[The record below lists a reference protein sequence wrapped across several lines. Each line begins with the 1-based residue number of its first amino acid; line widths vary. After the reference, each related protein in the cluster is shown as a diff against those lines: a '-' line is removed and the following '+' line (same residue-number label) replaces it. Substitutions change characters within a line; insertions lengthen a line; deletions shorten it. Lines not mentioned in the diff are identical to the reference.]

1 MTALE
6 QYGIALDL
14 GTSGF
19 RAQVIDLT
27 TKRVLSTAI
36 TLGHPLPGANVM
48 DHLHFALNIGEEIA
62 HNLVIGAINKIISML
77 GIDLNRVIRLAVSGN
92 PCQLSIFQNIE
103 IRDLAYAGKHALARF
118 NITPPNRDANVLNAT
133 DLGIMVNEK
142 AEVFVPPAVRHE
154 IGADSLA
161 MMVETNFLEEKKAL
175 VIDFGTNAQMAL
187 KVGDSIYTGSAAAGP
202 AIEGQGLEKG
212 LLASP
217 GAISDINIVS
227 GTQTRCFVLDG
238 NLIPVKGD
246 LVDASCEK
254 TLEDSDMHGKALG
267 VTGTGTIATIA
278 EGLKSGLIVPP
289 KIKTPDGK
297 IHLQDGIYITERD
310 IFEAGKAIGAFR
322 AGQYSLIEESGTM
335 PEEIESIY
343 MAGASGFY
351 VDPAKSRI
359 AGQILPSIS
368 KVYQVG
374 NTSLS
379 LSRDLVIEPSILDK
393 LQSLA
398 EDLRT
403 THVMLAT
410 SKVFE
415 QAYVLE
421 ISYWRDGMPLN
432 MFNEWLQS
440 YGYRPMPEYA
450 ANFHSTRMYK
460 RDIPI
465 LGEKG
470 LRVLKDV
477 GVRLIGVFEGCNG
490 CGKCIVECINGAIE
504 IQEDNGFIISV
515 RTDRCDGMSC
525 IKCRKACPE
534 NLFDLKK
541 LREIRILQ

>member
-1 MTALE
+1 MGE
-6 QYGIALDL
+6 YGIALDL

-19 RAQVIDLT
+19 RAQAVDLNAKKVI
-27 TKRVLSTAI
+27 STAI

-48 DHLHFALNIGEEIA
+48 DHLHFALMIGEEVA

-77 GIDLNRVIRLAVSGN
+77 DIDLNKVTTLAVSGN

-103 IRDLAYAGKHALARF
+103 IRDLAYAGKHALERYNVVPPKRDS
-118 NITPPNRDANVLNAT
+118 NIVNAGK
-133 DLGIMVNEK
+133 LGILVNDK
-142 AEVFVPPAVRHE
+142 AEVLIPPAVRHE

-161 MMVETNFLEEKKAL
+161 MMVKTNFLKEKVAL

-187 KVGDSIYTGSAAAGP
+187 KVGDRIYTGSSAAGP

-217 GAISDINIVS
+217 GAISDIDVVE
-227 GTQTRCFVLDG
+227 GTQARCFVLSED
-238 NLIPVKGD
+238 LIPLQGD
-246 LVDASCEK
+246 LVDTSSERVM
-254 TLEDSDMHGKALG
+254 ESGEMHGRALG
-267 VTGTGTIATIA
+267 ITGTGTIATIA
-278 EGLKSGLIVPP
+278 EGLKKGLISLP
-289 KIKTPDGK
+289 KIKTPDGR
-297 IHLQDGIYITERD
+297 IHLQDGVYVTEKD
-310 IFEAGKAIGAFR
+310 LYEAGKAIGAFR
-322 AGQYSLIEESGTM
+322 AGQFSLIEESGSA
-335 PEEIESIY
+335 PEDVKAIY

-368 KVYQVG
+368 RVYQVG

-379 LSRDLVIEPSILDK
+379 LSRDLVTDPGMLDR
-393 LQSLA
+393 LQSMA
-398 EDLRT
+398 RDLRT
-403 THVMLAT
+403 THVMLAS

-415 QAYVLE
+415 QTYVCE

-432 MFNEWLQS
+432 MYSDWLKS
-440 YGYRPMPEYA
+440 YGYHQLPNYA
-450 ANFHSTRMYK
+450 EDFQSTRLYK

-477 GVRLIGVFEGCNG
+477 GVRLIGIFEGCNG
-490 CGKCIVECINGAIE
+490 CEKCVVACTNGAIE
-504 IQEDNGFIISV
+504 IQKGDMFIISV

-525 IKCRKACPE
+525 TKCRRVCPE
-534 NLFDLKK
+534 NVFDFKK
-541 LREIRILQ
+541 LKEIKIIY